1 LDLQNLE
8 LVFNCRGYP
17 FVDQCPTESLKR
29 KPKHVLRFSQ
39 QETDLAMR
47 RKRMADIRS
56 KGQNLRAAVEST
68 MRSVKHPF
76 RNGKVPVRGRPR
88 VSMVMIA
95 SAAMTNIRRIHRYL
109 VKLREED
116 RKVRA
121 VQKQMEEALKNAFVS
136 FCDFLQSRI

>member
-1 LDLQNLE
+1 
-8 LVFNCRGYP
+8 
-17 FVDQCPTESLKR
+17 
-29 KPKHVLRFSQ
+29 LRFSQ

-47 RKRMADIRS
+47 LRRMDDIRS
-56 KGQNLRAAVEST
+56 IGQNLRAAVEST

-95 SAAMTNIRRIHRYL
+95 SAAMTNISRIHRYL

-116 RKVRA
+116 RKIKA
-121 VQKQMEEALKNAFVS
+121 VQKQMEEALKNTFVS
-136 FCDFLQSRI
+136 FWYFLQSRIQRRHYSKRTILAATT